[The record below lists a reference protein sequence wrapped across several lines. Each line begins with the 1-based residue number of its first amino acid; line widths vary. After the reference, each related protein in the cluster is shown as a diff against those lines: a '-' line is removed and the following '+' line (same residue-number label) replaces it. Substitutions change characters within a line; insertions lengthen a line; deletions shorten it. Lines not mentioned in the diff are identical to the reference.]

1 MDSSVLIAIIS
12 ASASILVAA
21 FTFYFTKRYQT
32 NSEWKKEKLE
42 HYRKL
47 LFALSDLAIDG
58 KDKDQANQ
66 EFSEYCNTICLVA
79 SQEVI
84 HKLMTLHDFLKLP
97 IEKRNADIEPKLI
110 NQLMIE
116 IRKDIGLTKKDN
128 IQEFNF
134 HLIGKKQ
141 H

>member
-1 MDSSVLIAIIS
+1 MDSSILIAIIS

-21 FTFYFTKRYQT
+21 VTFYFTKRYQT
-32 NSEWKKEKLE
+32 QAEWKKEKLE

-47 LFALSDLAIDG
+47 LIALSDLAIDG
-58 KDKDQANQ
+58 KDKDRANQ

-79 SQEVI
+79 SQDVI
-84 HKLMTLHDFLKLP
+84 HKLMTLHDFFKLP
-97 IEKRNADIEPKLI
+97 TNKRNYDREPILI

-128 IQEFNF
+128 IEKFNF

-141 H
+141 